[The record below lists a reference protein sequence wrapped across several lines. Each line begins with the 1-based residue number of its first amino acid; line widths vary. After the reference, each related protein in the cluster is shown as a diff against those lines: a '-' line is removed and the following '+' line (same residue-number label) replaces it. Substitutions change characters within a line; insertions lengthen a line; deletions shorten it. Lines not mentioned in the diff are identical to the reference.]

1 MKILAIGAHYDDVEI
16 GCGGFLLKRVENGD
30 EIIILTLT
38 ESGYTNANNDFTR
51 QSVSARNEA
60 EVAAKL
66 IGAKLISLNKPT
78 NQLTHNEAFSYE
90 FDKIIEKHKPDIV
103 LTHWGGDFHS
113 DHAAVSLSSLRASR
127 RINTI
132 LLYRSNWYLTEAN
145 FNGNYF
151 VDISLYLEKK
161 IEVIRTYKSVLEPI
175 NYSWIDFIKQQNLYE
190 GSRIG
195 VSAAECFHCIKTVE

>member
-16 GCGGFLLKRVENGD
+16 GCGGFLLKRAEHGD

-38 ESGYTNANNDFTR
+38 ESGYTNANNGFSR
-51 QSVSARNEA
+51 QSILARNEA

-78 NQLTHNEAFSYE
+78 NQLTHNESFSYE
-90 FDKIIEKHKPDIV
+90 FDKIIEKYKPDIV

-113 DHAAVSLSSLRASR
+113 DHAAVSLSSMRASR

-132 LLYRSNWYLTEAN
+132 LLYQSNWYLTEVN

-161 IEVIRTYKSVLEPI
+161 IEVIKTYKSVLEPT
-175 NYSWIDFIKQQNLYE
+175 NYSWIDFIKKQNQYE

-195 VSAAECFHCIKTVE
+195 VSAAECFHCIKTIE